1 MQEQAQQRA
10 KLHRFKGHFQIGQH
24 IRRDVGCA
32 CDDARRACDHALGHV
47 KDGHDDIERVG
58 QDQDGTSGFEYPFVD
73 IRHVE
78 LVHIV
83 LFQYHLDQLIGGN
96 EGQDQS
102 GNRQYHRFGKLPYQ
116 GEHPGVPCRRGSPHL
131 YGYFPDAGIH
141 RVKQPLEVSHD
152 ALDQKPFEPFRDP
165 FGENTHRQLS
175 LKQGR
180 QQRDQGRAQHDDA
193 AARHELLDPL
203 AFGRCVIR
211 AVALQQI
218 DHAPHGK
225 ASAQRHDESLQGSNG
240 RSKKLHKSS
249 ISPGQGPGYEKSRH
263 FWRQLILWPP

>member
-32 CDDARRACDHALGHV
+32 CDDARRACDHALGHI
-47 KDGHDDIERVG
+47 KDCHDDIERVG

-96 EGQDQS
+96 KGQDQS

-165 FGENTHRQLS
+165 FGENTHRQLP

-193 AARHELLDPL
+193 AARHEL
-203 AFGRCVIR
+203 FYVF
-211 AVALQQI
+211 
-218 DHAPHGK
+218 
-225 ASAQRHDESLQGSNG
+225 
-240 RSKKLHKSS
+240 
-249 ISPGQGPGYEKSRH
+249 YEKIFARNE
-263 FWRQLILWPP
+263 P